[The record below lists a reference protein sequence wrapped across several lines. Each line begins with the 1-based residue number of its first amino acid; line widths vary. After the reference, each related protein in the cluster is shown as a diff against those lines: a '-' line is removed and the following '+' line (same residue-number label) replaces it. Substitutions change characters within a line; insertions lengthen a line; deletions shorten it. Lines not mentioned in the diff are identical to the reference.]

1 MRAAR
6 GRPSRR
12 VIPAAALAASLAS
25 AVAATPSPT
34 LAASLTAAQTRTP
47 SMTVIASGLD
57 NPRGLNFGPDGV
69 LYVAEAGRGGPG
81 PCIVG
86 AQNQTFCLGPTG
98 AVTAVSKGGQRRVVT
113 GLPSLGT
120 PNLSEVLGAHDVAAT
135 HGGLLIPVGL
145 GTDPARRA
153 QLGRDG
159 AAIATLVKASGKR
172 WRSVADL
179 GAYEAANDPDQGQP
193 GTGPD
198 SQPYAV
204 LPHGSGALVVDAGA
218 NDLLRVGPGGRI
230 STVAVF
236 DVRLVPGPGG
246 GEVPMHP
253 VPTSVARGPDGAL
266 YAGQLTGFPFPVGG
280 AGVWRLAPGEPPAVY
295 ASGFTNIVDITFDRR
310 GRLLVLE
317 IAANGLLSGDP
328 AGALHRV
335 ERDGTRTLIAGD
347 GLFTPTGVA
356 AGPDGA
362 YYVSNKGT
370 LAGSGEVLR
379 ISGQW

>member
-6 GRPSRR
+6 RRPAGRTL
-12 VIPAAALAASLAS
+12 PAAANAAGLAF
-25 AVAATPSPT
+25 AA
-34 LAASLTAAQTRTP
+34 AAAPAAPAAPATAGSGPGTTAGPRTT
-47 SMTVIASGLD
+47 MTVIASGLD
-57 NPRGLNFGPDGV
+57 NPRGLNFGPGGV

-81 PCIVG
+81 PCIAG
-86 AQNQTFCLGPTG
+86 AQKQTFCLGPTG
-98 AVTAVSKGGQRRVVT
+98 AVTAVSKGRQRRVVT
-113 GLPSLGT
+113 GGLPSLGT
-120 PNLSEVLGAHDVAAT
+120 PNLSEVLGAHDVAAA
-135 HGGLLIPVGL
+135 HGGLLVPIGL

-153 QLGRDG
+153 QLGPAG
-159 AAIATLVKASGKR
+159 AAVATLVKATGQR
-172 WRSVADL
+172 WRSIADL
-179 GAYEAANDPDQGQP
+179 GAYEAAHDPDQGQP

-204 LPHGSGALVVDAGA
+204 LPDGAGALVVDTGA
-218 NDLLRVGPGGRI
+218 NDLLRVRPGGRI

-236 DVRLVPGPGG
+236 DVRTVPGPGG

-266 YAGQLTGFPFPVGG
+266 YVGRLTGFPFPVGG
-280 AGVWRLAPGEPPAVY
+280 A
-295 ASGFTNIVDITFDRR
+295 
-310 GRLLVLE
+310 
-317 IAANGLLSGDP
+317 GLLSGDP

-335 ERDGTRTLIAGD
+335 DRDGTRTLIAGD

-362 YYVSNKGT
+362 YYVSNRGT

-379 ISGQW
+379 ITG